1 MERQPVLGAPKT
13 TRSLPVTATETPA
26 RTRLPLRLM
35 ALGVIVL
42 LASGVIVAVTINPLA
57 NGKLPPE
64 SGENGL
70 PISQRAVAVAYV
82 DVQGGV
88 RTLSPT
94 MPGRVKALPVAEGKE
109 VPEGTVL
116 LQLDDS
122 QARNDL
128 EQAKIALRV
137 SKERLSEARKLEDKR
152 DRQIEGQEVAIKAA
166 LLDEQIAK
174 AQSAKVNRLVDTGT
188 KGFDEDKAIAQK
200 ASEKASAAVEAKRIE
215 LAQIRSMEPGAA
227 IRMAEDDVKSKER
240 LIEKAQLAIDEC
252 QIKAPCKGKV
262 LRQLVNVGELLGP
275 MSPKPALQFCP
286 SGDRIV
292 RAEVEQ
298 DYAARVKE
306 GQKAAIEDES
316 AAGGKWSGT
325 VIGIS
330 DWYTQRRDVRL
341 EPMQFNDVR
350 TLEVIIKLEGEGT
363 GPLRINQRV
372 RVTLDG
378 AK

>member
-298 DYAARVKE
+298 DYAARVKLD
-306 GQKAAIEDES
+306 QKAIIEDES